1 MNLTALLRHLAA
13 SFPGLHEPLYTSL
26 GRDRPSLQVG
36 CLMTHTQTQIDTA
49 DVAALRRCMAVVS
62 HCWREGDDEVRAVL
76 ARGFLEPLSFVDG
89 RHRRS
94 WALAEMPPVLRQAR
108 RDACEGRWST
118 ATTTTW

>member
-1 MNLTALLRHLAA
+1 MNVTALIRHLAVR
-13 SFPGLHEPLYTSL
+13 FPGLHEPLHTSL
-26 GRDRPSLQVG
+26 GLDLPSLQIG
-36 CLMTHTQTQIDTA
+36 CVMAHTQTQIDTA
-49 DVAALRRCMAVVS
+49 DVAMLRQCLSVIS

-108 RDACEGRWST
+108 REACEGRWATAST
-118 ATTTTW
+118 TVW